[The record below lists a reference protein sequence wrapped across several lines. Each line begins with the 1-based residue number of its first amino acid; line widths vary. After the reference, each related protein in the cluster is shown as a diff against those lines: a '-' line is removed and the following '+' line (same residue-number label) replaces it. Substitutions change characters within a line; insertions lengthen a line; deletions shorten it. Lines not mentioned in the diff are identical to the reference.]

1 MRATKLSDKLSI
13 KYYLT
18 TDTYPAFAFAFNV
31 MIFVSECNHKVYIS
45 NSKIKI
51 TKYYESI

>member
-51 TKYYESI
+51 TKHYESI